1 MASIIYV
8 SSSTTD
14 VITEITSTSEV
25 IISNLQGPQ
34 GATGPQGPQGTPGGI
49 ASVVAPITNAGTE
62 TAAIIGINSSS
73 ANTANYVVQR
83 DANKE
88 FVAGAVTIDTTLTPT
103 SAPGKLYW
111 DGGGTV
117 NLGLAGGNVSVAL
130 GENLVSYVTNAEA
143 TTLAVGE
150 VVYVFG
156 ASGDRPSVKRA
167 SNTSEVTSSK
177 TLGIVAES
185 IAAGA
190 IGFVVTRGI
199 IGKLALGSYTEGAP
213 VYLGATAGTFTSTKP
228 VAPANLVAL
237 GWVIR
242 ANNGNGQIYLN
253 VQNGFELEELHNVQ
267 ITSAA
272 NGNFLVYDSATTL
285 WKNQAISATAPVTY
299 NAGTRTIA
307 ANSASTSASG
317 VVQLSDSTSTTSS
330 VLAATPTAVK
340 AAYDLAST
348 ANATANAA
356 IPATQKAAANGV
368 ATLDASGLVPT
379 NQLPALAITNTFVVN
394 SQAAMLALT
403 AETGDV
409 AIRTDLNKSF
419 ILTATPASTLANWQ
433 ELLTPPDAV
442 TSVDGR
448 VGAVTLSDL
457 YAAKTHA
464 ATHASAGS
472 DPVTLAQS
480 QITNLTTDLASKA
493 PLASPAL
500 TGVPTS
506 TTAAVDTNTTQ
517 IATTAYV
524 VGQGYLKSATASSTY
539 APIASPT
546 FTGTLTTPN
555 VIVTGST
562 APANG
567 MYLPATNSLGFAVN
581 STVALQIASSGTVTT
596 TGGLGV
602 GQNIG
607 SSSAVL
613 QLGDGRSAD
622 GNAYIDLVGDTTYTD
637 YGLRIIRN
645 SGANTGS
652 QLVSRGTG
660 AFTISTQDAAALA
673 FQTALTT
680 RMTIGADGTVGL
692 GSANASY
699 IKLLIAGT
707 IGSSSASSFGLQSSV
722 VFPATA
728 TTVMRNFYST
738 PITEAATYTAAT
750 LRHFDAGT
758 ATIGAGSTLT
768 EQVAFRVGA
777 LTGATNNYGFFGA
790 VASVAGNWNFYATGT
805 AANYF
810 AGQTTVGS
818 TSLTLGSGSVAQQ
831 FGVVSTAAINIAE
844 VIRGAASQTG
854 DLTQWQN
861 SAGTKLTAITSAGTI
876 NFASGNTSATATIGA
891 VTPPV
896 MVSGYITMQIA
907 GTTVK
912 VPYYNN

>member
-1 MASIIYV
+1 MASIVYV

-14 VITEITSTSEV
+14 VITEIASTSEV

-167 SNTSEVTSSK
+167 SNASEVTSSK

-185 IAAGA
+185 IAAGQ

-199 IGKLALGSYTEGAP
+199 IGKLTLGSYTEGAP
-213 VYLGATAGTFTSTKP
+213 VYLGSTAGTFTSTKP

-253 VQNGFELEELHNVQ
+253 VQNGFELEELHNVL

-272 NGNFLVYDSATTL
+272 NGNFLVYDSATSL

-299 NAGTRTIA
+299 NASTRTIA
-307 ANSASTSASG
+307 ANSATTSATG

-330 VLAATPTAVK
+330 TLAATPTAVK
-340 AAYDLAST
+340 AAYDLATT

-403 AETGDV
+403 AQTGDV
-409 AIRTDLNKSF
+409 AIRTDLSESY
-419 ILTATPASTLANWQ
+419 ILTADPASTLANWQ
-433 ELLTPPDAV
+433 ELLSPPDAV

-448 VGAVTLSDL
+448 VGAVSLSDL
-457 YAAKTHA
+457 YAAKLHA
-464 ATHASAGS
+464 STHASGGTDA
-472 DPVTLAQS
+472 VTLAQS
-480 QITNLTTDLASKA
+480 QITNLTTDLAAKA

-524 VGQGYLKSATASSTY
+524 VGQGYLKSATASTTY

-546 FTGTLTTPN
+546 FTGT
-555 VIVTGST
+555 VTIPAGSSISGVPYLAT
-562 APANG
+562 ANTFTAAQTANSFIPTSSTIPTNG
-567 MYLPATNSLGFAVN
+567 VYLPAANTLGLATN
-581 STVALQIASSGTVTT
+581 STVRLQINASGEFGLGGAAIGGVSIRNGKNITGAASSYGFSLRGAIQSDVTT
-596 TGGLGV
+596 AA
-602 GQNIG
+602 IG
-607 SSSAVL
+607 YYSAP
-613 QLGDGRSAD
+613 
-622 GNAYIDLVGDTTYTD
+622 DTAA
-637 YGLRIIRN
+637 
-645 SGANTGS
+645 S
-652 QLVSRGTG
+652 
-660 AFTISTQDAAALA
+660 AFTI
-673 FQTALTT
+673 TALSHFFAYGVNTL
-680 RMTIGADGTVGL
+680 GA
-692 GSANASY
+692 
-699 IKLLIAGT
+699 
-707 IGSSSASSFGLQSSV
+707 SSAITTQAGFV
-722 VFPATA
+722 V
-728 TTVMRNFYST
+728 S
-738 PITEAATYTAAT
+738 
-750 LRHFDAGT
+750 
-758 ATIGAGSTLT
+758 STLT
-768 EQVAFRVGA
+768 S
-777 LTGATNNYGFFGA
+777 ATNNYGFQGQLGA
-790 VASVAGNWNFYATGT
+790 SGSANWNFYANGT

-831 FGVVSTAAINIAE
+831 FGVVSSAATS
-844 VIRGAASQTG
+844 VGVVVRGAASQTAN
-854 DLTQWQN
+854 LQEWQN
-861 SAGTKLTAITSAGTI
+861 SAGTVLANVTASGTLRVPALSNPAANGPYFDMQPTFINLQTRSATNVGLIVSGAASQAGALTNWQNSGGTILTSITAAGTI
-876 NFASGNTSATATIGA
+876 NFASGNTSATATGGA
-891 VTPPV
+891 IATPALAT
-896 MVSGYITMQIA
+896 GYITMQVA

-912 VPYYNN
+912 VPYYSN